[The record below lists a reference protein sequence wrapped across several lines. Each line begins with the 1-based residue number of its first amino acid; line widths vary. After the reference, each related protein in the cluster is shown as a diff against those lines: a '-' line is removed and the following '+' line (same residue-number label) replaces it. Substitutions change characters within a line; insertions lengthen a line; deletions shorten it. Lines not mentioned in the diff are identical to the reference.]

1 MSTRKTM
8 SIRKTIEEE
17 LRFRDLV
24 KSHYRI
30 PCYIPKEQ
38 VFKYLEGKGVVHS
51 HLRRFHDNQ
60 LGKLKNAETS
70 M

>member
-1 MSTRKTM
+1 MST
-8 SIRKTIEEE
+8 RKTIEEE

-24 KSHYRI
+24 KRHYRI

-38 VFKYLEGKGVVHS
+38 VFKYLEEKGVVHS
-51 HLRRFHDNQ
+51 HLRIFHDNQ
-60 LGKLKNAETS
+60 LEKLKYAETT